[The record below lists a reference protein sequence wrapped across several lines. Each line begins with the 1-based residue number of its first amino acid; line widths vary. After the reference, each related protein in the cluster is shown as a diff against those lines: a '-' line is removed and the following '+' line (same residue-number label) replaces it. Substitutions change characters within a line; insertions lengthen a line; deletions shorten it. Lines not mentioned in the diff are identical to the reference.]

1 MPPVTRFTEEGVPLE
16 AAKVAVLPVP
26 YDLSLSFRPG
36 ARLGPKALVDAS
48 EELELY
54 DEELGI
60 HPCDAG
66 IGVADAVPWRAGDA
80 AASHALVERACAE
93 QLERGRFVV
102 AVGGDH
108 SVVVPLYRAHR
119 ARFGDGVGVLQ
130 VDAHTD
136 LYESWQGSNLSH
148 ASPMHRLVEDGARL
162 TQVGLRAISRES
174 REYQR
179 LNAIPSFPAHV
190 MHRRFPVDEIVAS
203 LPPRV
208 YVTFDF
214 DALDPSV
221 MPSVGTPLPDGL
233 SYRQAVD
240 VLAAV
245 FREREVVGV
254 DLVELSPNGHFHAE
268 MTAAQLAYRV
278 IGLKALQ
285 AGWVQPDAW
294 LARERPTG

>member
-1 MPPVTRFTEEGVPLE
+1 MPRVTRFSEEGVPLE
-16 AAKVAVLPVP
+16 QARVAVLPVP

-66 IGVADAVPWRAGDA
+66 IGVADTVPWQAGDA
-80 AASHALVERACAE
+80 SASHALVERACAE
-93 QLERGRFVV
+93 QLAAGRFVV

-108 SVVVPLYRAHR
+108 SVTVPLYRAHR
-119 ARFGDGVGVLQ
+119 ARLGEDVGVLQ

-136 LYESWQGSNLSH
+136 LYDSWQGSNLSH
-148 ASPMHRLVEDGARL
+148 ASPMHRLVEDGVSV

-179 LNAIPSFPAHV
+179 LKGIPFFPAHDL
-190 MHRRFPVDEIVAS
+190 HRRFPLAEIVAS

-208 YVTFDF
+208 YITLDF

-233 SYRQAVD
+233 SYRQAVEL
-240 VLAAV
+240 LAAV
-245 FREREVVGV
+245 FRDREVVGV
-254 DLVELSPNGHFHAE
+254 DLVELSPNGNFHAE

-294 LARERPTG
+294 